1 MEKMRIKAYENAEVS
16 NLPEWYL
23 KMIYDIDLSENRVY
37 KLSRVNLTKNEDEQK
52 KIRSLVEDMVYKIKN
67 DNKLATLLNIVKDGE
82 YVGWREGLP
91 VFMNLNVEELN
102 DYSIADIMERYSNI
116 VEGKLMF

>member
-23 KMIYDIDLSENRVY
+23 KMVYDIDLSENRVY
-37 KLSRVNLTKNEDEQK
+37 KLSRVNLTRNENEQK
-52 KIRSLVEDMVYKIKN
+52 KIKSLVEDMVYRIKN
-67 DNKLATLLNIVKDGE
+67 DNKLATLLNLVKDGE

-91 VFMNLNVEELN
+91 VFMDLNVDELN
-102 DYSIADIMERYSNI
+102 SYSIADIIERYGNI
-116 VEGKLMF
+116 VEGNLIF